1 MIRRILKVF
10 LYYKIEKYL
19 TVSVRDAHQKNPMEK
34 PRHPVWILMAFLY
47 YNMEK
52 FCHPDDRYSLSV
64 KQVCIYKKNGHALL
78 RTHSPI
84 MQTPKT

>member
-1 MIRRILKVF
+1 MIRRILKAF

-19 TVSVRDAHQKNPMEK
+19 TVSVRDAHQENSMENPC
-34 PRHPVWILMAFLY
+34 HLVWILMTFLY
-47 YNMEK
+47 YNIEK
-52 FCHPDDRYSLSV
+52 FCHPDDRYNLSV
-64 KQVCIYKKNGHALL
+64 KQVCIYKKNGRAHL

>member
-1 MIRRILKVF
+1 MIRRIPKAF

-34 PRHPVWILMAFLY
+34 PCHLVWIPMAFLY

-52 FCHPDDRYSLSV
+52 FYHPDDRYNLLV
-64 KQVCIYKKNGHALL
+64 KQVCIYKKNGRARL